1 MKKLISLV
9 MIIAVLLSVSHSAWA
24 IEKTAEID
32 AAAANSNVIVVVP
45 GIVGSEL
52 VDGNGAKV
60 WVGVGAILGQIQ
72 CNEVGKP
79 VYPLFAY
86 NNDNYGAIDTY
97 KTLFDNLKSKFSS
110 QADIKFFAYDWRKT
124 NTVAGQALKNMV
136 RPCLKNKSCTKEAD
150 MRN

>member
-60 WVGVGAILGQIQ
+60 WVGVW
-72 CNEVGKP
+72 CNTGP
-79 VYPLFAY
+79 
-86 NNDNYGAIDTY
+86 DTV
-97 KTLFDNLKSKFSS
+97 
-110 QADIKFFAYDWRKT
+110 Q
-124 NTVAGQALKNMV
+124 
-136 RPCLKNKSCTKEAD
+136 
-150 MRN
+150 